1 MIAREIDAKQFL
13 NDREIELME
22 HTLGIE
28 RAWDTHG
35 YHYKRHG
42 KQYIKS
48 YRNYYQDS
56 FNSDTIDT
64 WKSLVNR
71 GYAKTWTVNMDNRYP
86 YFAVTDL
93 GCSVLEKTRN
103 YTIKYVN

>member
-1 MIAREIDAKQFL
+1 MDLIIDTKKFL
-13 NDREIELME
+13 NDEEIHLME

-28 RAWDTHG
+28 RAFLTHG

-42 KQYIKS
+42 KQYVKS

-56 FNSDTIDT
+56 YNSDTIDT

-71 GYAKTWTVNMDNRYP
+71 GYAETWVVSMDNKYP
-86 YFAVTDL
+86 YFRVSDNGIKA
-93 GCSVLEKTRN
+93 LEETRN
-103 YTIKYVN
+103 YTIKFID